1 MAKKKSPDLHSEI
14 QSMMKQHGAEYTIKT
29 LTRRANR
36 RLERASQGQR
46 KALEYYIR
54 ERTGE
59 SKKFSASY
67 AGMTKEQQQA
77 KIDILERFLAGKST
91 TKEGWKQIKASNAAK
106 ANRALGLEGYE
117 LTDEELAEILEQVD
131 SDNYDEKYRA
141 INLVQAAK
149 YEAELAGKEWFGSEE
164 AVEKAIMAKFD
175 ADAALQFALNMRKNV
190 EANRAAMAEKQAEI
204 DKQRKQLEKQRAQV
218 GLRVDLQRGKRRKK

>member
-1 MAKKKSPDLHSEI
+1 MAKKKKPNLHKEI
-14 QSMMKQHGAEYTIKT
+14 QRMMKQHGAEYTIRT

-36 RLERASQGQR
+36 RLERASEGQR

-54 ERTGE
+54 ERTGD

-67 AGMTKEQQQA
+67 SGMTKEQQQA
-77 KIDILERFLAGKST
+77 KIDILERFLSARST
-91 TKEGWKQIKASNAAK
+91 TREGWKAMKASNVSK
-106 ANRALGLEGYE
+106 ANEALGLEGYE

-149 YEAELAGKEWFGSEE
+149 YEAELSGKEWFGSEE
-164 AVEKAIMAKFD
+164 AVQQAIMQKFEAQD
-175 ADAALQFALNMRKNV
+175 ALQLALTMRESVKS
-190 EANRAAMAEKQAEI
+190 ARAEQEK
-204 DKQRKQLEKQRAQV
+204 KQKKMEKRRAQV
-218 GLRVDLQRGKRRKK
+218 GLRVDLQRGKRRKR